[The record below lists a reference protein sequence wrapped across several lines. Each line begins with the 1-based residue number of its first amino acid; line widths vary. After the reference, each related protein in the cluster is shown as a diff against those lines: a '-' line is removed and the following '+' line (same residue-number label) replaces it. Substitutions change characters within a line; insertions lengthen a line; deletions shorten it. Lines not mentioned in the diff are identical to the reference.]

1 MVRHLTEG
9 AEGVVAAG
17 AYAHGAAR
25 LLHDG
30 RLAAGARA
38 VHHVRHQVQAGLQ
51 QQAVVARKELL
62 PNQLFN
68 LSRGRAKKGGTR
80 LQFILFCNKQ
90 RVSESAATAGMNPL
104 YYLTGRDRTP
114 RNAALINQIQ
124 SAGRQ
129 TRWDVTSRLT
139 KASTNPVVRT
149 SAP

>member
-51 QQAVVARKELL
+51 EQAVITRKELL
-62 PNQLFN
+62 PDQLFN
-68 LSRGRAKKGGTR
+68 LSRGKRKVARVCNSYCSAKNR
-80 LQFILFCNKQ
+80 
-90 RVSESAATAGMNPL
+90 ESMKKYPQLG
-104 YYLTGRDRTP
+104 
-114 RNAALINQIQ
+114 
-124 SAGRQ
+124 
-129 TRWDVTSRLT
+129 
-139 KASTNPVVRT
+139 
-149 SAP
+149 